1 MELKEEHKRL
11 NSITGKP
18 FEQGFIDQNG
28 RVFYSYVNKIGND
41 GWYLEEWKKIWL
53 PMTTKKRRREKTM
66 TLRPFHLAIPVSD
79 IPKAREFYGTKL
91 GFDEGRSDDH
101 WIDY

>member
-41 GWYLEEWKKIWL
+41 GWQLEEWKKDKEAFNA
-53 PMTTKKRRREKTM
+53 KKSKENN
-66 TLRPFHLAIPVSD
+66 
-79 IPKAREFYGTKL
+79 E
-91 GFDEGRSDDH
+91 
-101 WIDY
+101 